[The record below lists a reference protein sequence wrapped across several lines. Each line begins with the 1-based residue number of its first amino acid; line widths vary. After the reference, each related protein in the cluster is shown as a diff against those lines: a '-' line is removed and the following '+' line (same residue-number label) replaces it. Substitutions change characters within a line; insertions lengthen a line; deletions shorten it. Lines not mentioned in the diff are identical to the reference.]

1 MSAGM
6 FFFLFV
12 LVPLLGFAL
21 AWLGYRTL
29 SITPLSWLLIVV
41 GLFFGASTT
50 IYSSRR
56 RSKPLA
62 IREEHGDRSF
72 WLILP
77 GFLVVF
83 FGAPLEALYLPSWQ
97 PPSLLMQIAGMLL
110 VVLGTALLFSSVHA
124 LGRQFT
130 GHVHIQI
137 GHRLVASGPYRIVR
151 HPGYLGY
158 LLLTLGVAA
167 GYASLVAAA
176 AIVLLLAPG
185 LIYRMQVEERLL
197 LAEFG
202 DEYLEYTKR
211 TRRLIPG
218 VW

>member
-1 MSAGM
+1 M
-6 FFFLFV
+6 
-12 LVPLLGFAL
+12 
-21 AWLGYRTL
+21 RTL

-97 PPSLLMQIAGMLL
+97 AGQPADADRRHAAGRPRARRCCSAGVARPGQAIHRARAYSL
-110 VVLGTALLFSSVHA
+110 
-124 LGRQFT
+124 
-130 GHVHIQI
+130 I

-151 HPGYLGY
+151 RPGYLGY

-185 LIYRMQVEERLL
+185 ADLPHAGSKNGCCSPSLVTNTWSIRS
-197 LAEFG
+197 A
-202 DEYLEYTKR
+202 
-211 TRRLIPG
+211 PAA
-218 VW
+218 

>member
-1 MSAGM
+1 MS
-6 FFFLFV
+6 FFLFV
-12 LVPLLGFAL
+12 LVPLLGLAL
-21 AWLGYRTL
+21 AWLGVMTIP
-29 SITPLSWLLIVV
+29 ITALSWLLIVV

-83 FGAPLEALYLPSWQ
+83 FGAPLGALYLTESTQPSTLMQ
-97 PPSLLMQIAGMLL
+97 VAGLLLVAVSLVLLMWSMRTLRGQFSGRVQIQDGHHL
-110 VVLGTALLFSSVHA
+110 VT
-124 LGRQFT
+124 
-130 GHVHIQI
+130 
-137 GHRLVASGPYRIVR
+137 SGPYRIVR

-158 LLLTLGVAA
+158 LLLTLGIAA
-167 GYASLVAAA
+167 GYASLVAAGGDRA
-176 AIVLLLAPG
+176 AAGAGADLPH
-185 LIYRMQVEERLL
+185 ER
-197 LAEFG
+197 
-202 DEYLEYTKR
+202 
-211 TRRLIPG
+211 RRKPAAGG

>member
-6 FFFLFV
+6 FFFLYV
-12 LVPLLGFAL
+12 LVPLLGFTL
-21 AWLGYRTL
+21 AWLGIRTIPI
-29 SITPLSWLLIVV
+29 SVLSWFLILV
-41 GLFFGASTT
+41 GLFFGILTLV
-50 IYSSRR
+50 YSLNRR
-56 RSKPLA
+56 TQPLA
-62 IREEHGDRSF
+62 VREERGDRSF

-77 GFLVVF
+77 GFLAVF
-83 FGAPLEALYLPSWQ
+83 YGAPLEALYLPSWQ
-97 PPSLLMQIAGMLL
+97 APSLLMQIAGMLL

-124 LGRQFT
+124 LGKQFT

-137 GHRLVASGPYRIVR
+137 GHRLVTSGPYRIVR

-158 LLLTLGVAA
+158 LLLTVGIAA
-167 GYASLVAAA
+167 GYASLIAAA

-202 DEYLEYTKR
+202 DEYRAYAKR